1 MAKSRRD
8 AGAPA
13 AAEPGASASSR
24 EHWRA
29 DGQPK
34 TRFPTQAEANRSS
47 LQLRLEAGADLDP
60 YLCRICSGWHL
71 GNRPELTARPPSG
84 SAHRYCTVQTV

>member
-1 MAKSRRD
+1 MAKARRGGKRSRPVPPPH
-8 AGAPA
+8 AQGA
-13 AAEPGASASSR
+13 SR

-47 LQLRLEAGADLDP
+47 LQLRLEQGVDLDP
-60 YLCRICSGWHL
+60 YRCKICDGWHL
-71 GNRPELTARPPSG
+71 GGGRG
-84 SAHRYCTVQTV
+84 